1 MFSDQSRIK
10 RKYPSPKNSIYS
22 HRFFTDLASGYS
34 FFLGKKG
41 ENRDF
46 LTFEPNECK
55 INNLL
60 KEQYHNYSSYDIEQI
75 ISRIAYSLMA
85 YGKAYFYI
93 HPEYSVKKV
102 DDGTKTQILTSF
114 DIGEIE
120 GFIKKRT
127 KEEIVFCRKGLNT
140 EIKEIHMSKNQLVVF
155 DIKELGFS
163 KKFFPRILKKLSKCD
178 ITAKSTDMIT
188 NDSDVYDFIYH
199 SERKKLAELRAI
211 RKIGWL
217 FGTEKLSDSYILY
230 KKIQEDKLRLRFL
243 EYIVKKINDGLHGFL
258 GDDTGELVAHVN
270 RKEYRQLW
278 NDYTE
283 GKITGTELTN
293 ILYKQK

>member
-1 MFSDQSRIK
+1 MFSDQSIIK

-22 HRFFTDLASGYS
+22 HRFFNDLTSGYS
-34 FFLGKKG
+34 FFLSKKG
-41 ENRDF
+41 ENREF
-46 LTFEPNECK
+46 FTFEPKGCK

-60 KEQYHNYSSYDIEQI
+60 KRQYHYYSSYDIEQVVD
-75 ISRIAYSLMA
+75 RIAYSLMA

-93 HPEYSVKKV
+93 HPEYSVKKA
-102 DDGTKTQILTSF
+102 DDGTTAQVLSSF
-114 DIGEIE
+114 EIGEIE

-127 KEEIVFCRKGLNT
+127 REEIVFCRKGFNS
-140 EIKEIHMSKNQLVVF
+140 EIKEIQMSKTQLVIL

-163 KKFFPRILKKLSKCD
+163 KRYFPGILRKLSKCD

-188 NDSDVYDFIYH
+188 NHSDVYDFMYH

-211 RKIGWL
+211 RKIGWS
-217 FGTEKLSDSYILY
+217 FGTEKLSDSYIMY
-230 KKIQEDKLRLRFL
+230 KKIQEDELRLRFL
-243 EYIVKKINDGLHGFL
+243 EYIVKQINDGLHEFL
-258 GDDTGELVAHVN
+258 GDDSGELVAHIN

-283 GKITGTELTN
+283 GKITGTELTD
-293 ILYKQK
+293 ILYKR